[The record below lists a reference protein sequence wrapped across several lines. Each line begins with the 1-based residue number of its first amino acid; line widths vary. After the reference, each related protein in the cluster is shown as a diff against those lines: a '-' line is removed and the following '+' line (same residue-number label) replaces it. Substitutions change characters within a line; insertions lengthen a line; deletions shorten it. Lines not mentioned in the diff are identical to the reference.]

1 MIFYFTF
8 PWLMRGFV
16 NRAQSSLLIS
26 LAEVLSWPGS
36 RVERLKRVATLLRE
50 NGGYRWVGLY
60 DVDHGAGKAVNLVWD
75 GPAAPEFPV
84 FPLSQ
89 GLTGRAIAE
98 CKTVNVGN
106 VSADPHY
113 LTALATTRSE
123 IIVPVFGENGT
134 VAGTI
139 DIESETQDAFDRA
152 TALLLEQ
159 CSNVLRPLWASR
171 P

>member
-1 MIFYFTF
+1 M
-8 PWLMRGFV
+8 
-16 NRAQSSLLIS
+16 A
-26 LAEVLSWPGS
+26 A
-36 RVERLKRVATLLRE
+36 LLRE

-60 DVDHGAGKAVNLVWD
+60 DVDHRAGKVVNLVWD

-98 CKTVNVGN
+98 RKTVNVGN

-123 IIVPVFGENGT
+123 IIVPVFGENGN

-152 TALLLEQ
+152 TALFLER
-159 CSNVLRPLWASR
+159 CSEVLRPLWASR